1 MTTFFRSVSLVCAL
15 AATLAFGVTE
25 SAAQWGS
32 SGRYDSSP
40 YGQQQPVY
48 GQGQAPYGQQTP
60 YGQGQQ
66 QTPYGQPY
74 GAPPYG
80 NQNPRCRD
88 LEAQLSGGGANTGQ
102 DQLPRIDADMRTADM
117 IFRRA
122 QADADRSDC
131 YEDMFLFGK
140 TLRRTPRCLDLDR
153 QVQDAKANLTQ
164 LKSRRD
170 AIVRG
175 SAPRARHDD
184 IVAELARNRCGDQY
198 SREYD
203 AQRRRDNSIFSF
215 FSNEEDSE
223 PAAPRSPWTTTPTYG
238 SASTYR
244 TLCVRECDGF
254 YYPISTATAES
265 QFQADA
271 ERCQSQ
277 CASPAELYYHRSD
290 QDVDQMVSLS
300 GRLYVTQPFAFRNRK
315 VYVKGCSC
323 KASEYSREEIA
334 KFEESQRTSKRA
346 DASGNK
352 ASKAAAAAAAPSPAA
367 PATTTAPSA
376 GGDPNFAQRI
386 SQAVQNAPATPP
398 ASAGSTQTLPS
409 TSSSVATDGDLTVTP
424 IPRNR

>member
-1 MTTFFRSVSLVCAL
+1 MTTFFRGVSLFCW
-15 AATLAFGVTE
+15 AAVTLAFGATE

-32 SGRYDSSP
+32 SGRYDAPP

-48 GQGQAPYGQQTP
+48 GQNPAPYGQS
-60 YGQGQQ
+60 QQ
-66 QTPYGQPY
+66 QPPYGQPY
-74 GAPPYG
+74 GAPPSASTYG

-88 LEAQLSGGGANTGQ
+88 LEAQLAGGGANTGQ
-102 DQLPRIDADMRTADM
+102 DQLPRIDADMRNADM
-117 IFRRA
+117 AFRRA
-122 QADADRSDC
+122 QSDADRSDC

-153 QVQDAKANLTQ
+153 QVQEAKANLTQ

-184 IVAELARNRCGDQY
+184 IVADLARNRCGDQY
-198 SREYD
+198 AREYD

-223 PAAPRSPWTTTPTYG
+223 PAAPRSTWTTTPTYG
-238 SASTYR
+238 GASTYR

-254 YYPISTATAES
+254 YYPISTATSES
-265 QFQADA
+265 QFPADA

-315 VYVKGCSC
+315 VFVKGCSC
-323 KASEYSREEIA
+323 KATEYSREEIA
-334 KFEESQRTSKRA
+334 KFEETQRTSKRA
-346 DASGNK
+346 DASG
-352 ASKAAAAAAAPSPAA
+352 SKAGKSAVAPAPAA
-367 PATTTAPSA
+367 PTTAPSA

-398 ASAGSTQTLPS
+398 AKLPSTPQAVPS
-409 TSSSVATDGDLTVTP
+409 TSSSVATDGDITVTP
-424 IPRNR
+424 IPRGR

>member
-1 MTTFFRSVSLVCAL
+1 MTTLFRGASLVCWV
-15 AATLAFGVTE
+15 AATLAFGASE
-25 SAAQWGS
+25 SAAQWG
-32 SGRYDSSP
+32 GRYDSQP
-40 YGQQQPVY
+40 YGQQQTVY
-48 GQGQAPYGQQTP
+48 GQNPAPYGQS
-60 YGQGQQ
+60 QQ
-66 QTPYGQPY
+66 PPYGQPY
-74 GAPPYG
+74 GAPAASPYG

-117 IFRRA
+117 AFRRA
-122 QADADRSDC
+122 QTEADRSDC
-131 YEDMFLFGK
+131 YEDMFLFGR

-153 QVQDAKANLTQ
+153 QVQDAKANLTR

-198 SREYD
+198 TREYE

-223 PAAPRSPWTTTPTYG
+223 PSGTPSPWTTTPTYG
-238 SASTYR
+238 GASTYR

-254 YYPISTATAES
+254 YYPISTATTED

-271 ERCQSQ
+271 ERCRSQ

-323 KASEYSREEIA
+323 KANEYSREEIV
-334 KFEESQRTSKRA
+334 KFEETLRTSKRA
-346 DASGNK
+346 DASGGKTGK
-352 ASKAAAAAAAPSPAA
+352 AVAVAPA
-367 PATTTAPSA
+367 PATPIT
-376 GGDPNFAQRI
+376 GGDPGFAQRI

-398 ASAGSTQTLPS
+398 ANPATTQPLPS
-409 TSSSVATDGDLTVTP
+409 SSPSVATDGDLTVTP
-424 IPRNR
+424 IPRSR